1 MTAIKSDQAEL
12 AEIEEITDDISDI
25 SWMDSPVIVIFV
37 ILIGLVA
44 AQFFTRYVLN
54 DSLAWT
60 EEVSRYFLV
69 LLCFVGAITC
79 VRKGSH
85 IYLEFFYLFLPRW
98 MIKPVAVSA
107 EVITAS
113 FFGWL
118 GVLGLELAYKTK
130 AQYMASVPLP
140 KSLIYYTVTAS
151 CFLMALFAFIR
162 IIQILRRDAGS
173 VAAEKLDNFG

>member
-1 MTAIKSDQAEL
+1 MDIEKEQAEL
-12 AEIEEITDDISDI
+12 PDVLEITDDISDI
-25 SWMDSPVIVIFV
+25 SWMDYPVIVIFV
-37 ILIGLVA
+37 ALIGLVA

-54 DSLAWT
+54 DSLGWT

-107 EVITAS
+107 EFITAF

-118 GVLGLELAYKTK
+118 GFLGMELAYKTK

-151 CFLMALFAFIR
+151 CFLMAAIAFVR
-162 IIQILRRDAGS
+162 IIQLLRRDAH
-173 VAAEKLDNFG
+173 VIAAEKLDNFG